1 MGILH
6 RVLSPAKINLFLKVL
21 RKRDDGYHDIVSVM
35 QPISLYDEI
44 LMEMENGGG
53 IIVSCDNANVPCDR
67 TNLAYRAAAE
77 FFRTTGINRR
87 LSITIKKNIPV
98 AAGLGGGS
106 SNAAAV
112 LRALNE
118 ITSQNISTGKLIEIG
133 ARIGS
138 DVPFF
143 IVGKSCIARG
153 RGESLKPIGL
163 PKFWYI
169 LINPGF
175 PVSTQWAYQTLD
187 KTGGLVKTKPL
198 FFDFIKDKISYFV
211 KGRNLNLTKS
221 NEDINIAVLKV
232 SLEDTVGIQQWQGL
246 LANDLEE
253 VTIGKHPEIKEI
265 KDALSAVGATGA
277 LMSGSGPTVFG
288 IFPDKDKA
296 EEAFGLLKGA
306 FKQKRYT
313 VFLAQ
318 GL

>member
-44 LMEMENGGG
+44 LIEMENGSD

-67 TNLAYRAAAE
+67 TNLAYSAAVE

-118 ITSQNISTGKLIEIG
+118 ITSQNISTGKLIEIC

-143 IVGKSCIARG
+143 IVGKPCIARG
-153 RGESLKPIGL
+153 RGESLEPIGL
-163 PKFWYI
+163 TKFWYI

-175 PVSTQWAYQTLD
+175 PVSTQWAYQ
-187 KTGGLVKTKPL
+187 
-198 FFDFIKDKISYFV
+198 
-211 KGRNLNLTKS
+211 NLNLTNS
-221 NEDINIAVLKV
+221 NEDINITISKVL
-232 SLEDTVGIQQWQGL
+232 LEDTVGIQHLQRL
-246 LANDLEE
+246 LSNDLEE
-253 VTIGKHPEIKEI
+253 VTIGKYPEIKEI
-265 KDALSAVGATGA
+265 KGAMSAVGAAGE

-313 VFLAQ
+313 IFLAQ

>member
-44 LMEMENGGG
+44 LMEMENGSG

-118 ITSQNISTGKLIEIG
+118 ITSQNISTGSLIEIG
-133 ARIGS
+133 AGIGS
-138 DVPFF
+138 DVPLF

-153 RGESLKPIGL
+153 RGESLEPIEL

-175 PVSTQWAYQTLD
+175 PVSTQWAYQ
-187 KTGGLVKTKPL
+187 
-198 FFDFIKDKISYFV
+198 
-211 KGRNLNLTKS
+211 NLNLTKS
-221 NEDINIAVLKV
+221 NEDINIAILKV
-232 SLEDTVGIQQWQGL
+232 SLEDPVGIQQWQGL

-253 VTIGKHPEIKEI
+253 VTIGKYPEIKEI

>member
-6 RVLSPAKINLFLKVL
+6 RVFSPAKINLFLKVL

-44 LMEMENGGG
+44 IVEMENGSG
-53 IIVSCDNANVPCDR
+53 IIVSCDNASIPCGR

-77 FFRTTGINRR
+77 FFRTTGINMN

-98 AAGLGGGS
+98 SAGLGGGS

-112 LRALNE
+112 LKALNE

-143 IVGKSCIARG
+143 IVGKPCIARG
-153 RGESLKPIGL
+153 RGESLEPIGL
-163 PKFWYI
+163 TKFWYI

-175 PVSTQWAYQTLD
+175 PVSTQWAYQ
-187 KTGGLVKTKPL
+187 
-198 FFDFIKDKISYFV
+198 
-211 KGRNLNLTKS
+211 NLNLTNS
-221 NEDINIAVLKV
+221 NEDINITISKVL
-232 SLEDTVGIQQWQGL
+232 LEDTVGIQHLQRL
-246 LANDLEE
+246 LSNDLEE

-265 KDALSAVGATGA
+265 KDTISAVGATGA

-288 IFPDKDKA
+288 IFPDKDKT

-313 VFLAQ
+313 IFLAQ

>member
-6 RVLSPAKINLFLKVL
+6 RVFSPAKINLFLRVL

-44 LMEMENGGG
+44 TIEMENGSG
-53 IIVSCDNANVPCDR
+53 IILSCDNVSIPCDR
-67 TNLAYRAAAE
+67 TNLAYRAASE
-77 FFRTTGINRR
+77 FFRSTGINRK
-87 LSITIKKNIPV
+87 LSITIKKKIPV

-112 LRALNE
+112 LKALNE

-133 ARIGS
+133 AFIGS

-143 IVGKSCIARG
+143 IAGKSCIARG
-153 RGESLKPIGL
+153 RGESLEAIGL
-163 PKFWYI
+163 TKFWYI

-175 PVSTQWAYQTLD
+175 PVSTQWAYQ
-187 KTGGLVKTKPL
+187 
-198 FFDFIKDKISYFV
+198 
-211 KGRNLNLTKS
+211 NLNLTNS
-221 NEDINIAVLKV
+221 NEDINMNISKVLP
-232 SLEDTVGIQQWQGL
+232 EDTVGIQHLQRL
-246 LANDLEE
+246 LSNDLEE
-253 VTIGKHPEIKEI
+253 VTIGKYPEIKEI
-265 KDALSAVGATGA
+265 KGALSAVGAAGE

-313 VFLAQ
+313 IFLAQ

>member
-44 LMEMENGGG
+44 LMEMENGSG

-77 FFRTTGINRR
+77 FFRTTGINRK

-118 ITSQNISTGKLIEIG
+118 ITSQNISTGSLIEIG
-133 ARIGS
+133 AGIGS
-138 DVPFF
+138 DVPLF

-153 RGESLKPIGL
+153 RGESLEPIEL

-175 PVSTQWAYQTLD
+175 PVSTQWAYQ
-187 KTGGLVKTKPL
+187 
-198 FFDFIKDKISYFV
+198 
-211 KGRNLNLTKS
+211 NLNLTKS
-221 NEDINIAVLKV
+221 NEDINIAILKV
-232 SLEDTVGIQQWQGL
+232 SLEDPVGIQQWQRL

-253 VTIGKHPEIKEI
+253 VTIGKYPEIKEI